1 MSELFLDS
9 NICVYGFDRS
19 DLAKQD
25 KALLLLKEKPC
36 ISSQVIIE
44 TILLALAN

>member
-25 KALLLLKEKPC
+25 KALLLLKGTSKNSK
-36 ISSQVIIE
+36 IDQFY
-44 TILLALAN
+44 